1 MTRRARAVLAVACGA
16 HFIHDGF
23 SDILYVLL
31 PVWAAEFGLSF
42 AQVGLLK
49 TLYTG
54 GMAAFQ
60 VPASILAERR
70 GEARLLVAGTAVTA
84 LGFLIAGLTGG
95 FVALLA
101 CLVVAGL
108 GSGCQ
113 HPLSSSLVAKAYEN
127 GPRRT
132 ALGTYNFSGD
142 LGKVAV
148 PAAVALAVPWLGW
161 RGAVGVYG
169 VVGLVAAAVI
179 LVLLARLGAGLRP
192 APSRTGAAPERG
204 SGSGIRDVR
213 AFTAISAIHVIDNS
227 TRTGF
232 LTFLPFLLI
241 GKGATVQS
249 VGLALMLVFIGGA
262 VGKFACGTLADRV
275 GVIRT
280 VVVTELITGAGI
292 LLLLTL
298 PLGACLVALPVLGV
312 ALNGTSSVLYG
323 SVADLVSSEVRLRA
337 AQRLGR
343 HPAHAHRR
351 RPRRAPHAA
360 LHAASPSAV
369 RGRRAALGLGPAR
382 GRAAGGG
389 RWASDH
395 DTLSRLLALGSS
407 QSGSC
412 GSGLPLAGNGSPGPP
427 AAPRRPAARLPWDAG
442 DGHALGDGRS
452 VFSLQPGEC
461 QAAVGVEADFGQGVA
476 ERSSGPVAGD
486 SGYFAAGEDL
496 ADCQVSAVGLG

>member
-31 PVWAAEFGLSF
+31 PVWATEFGLSF

-54 GMAAFQ
+54 GMATFQ
-60 VPASILAERR
+60 VPAGLLAERR
-70 GEARLLVAGTAVTA
+70 GEARLLAAGTLVTA

-95 FVALLA
+95 FLALLA

-113 HPLSSSLVAKAYEN
+113 HPLSSSLVAKAYET
-127 GPRRT
+127 GARRT

-148 PAAVALAVPWLGW
+148 PAAVALSLPWLGW
-161 RGAVGVYG
+161 RGAVEAYA
-169 VVGLVAAAVI
+169 VVGLTAAAVI
-179 LVLLARLGAGLRP
+179 LVLLGRLGAGLRP
-192 APSRTGAAPERG
+192 APAPTGAAAG
-204 SGSGIRDVR
+204 AAGAGIRDVR

-241 GKGATVQS
+241 AKGATVQS
-249 VGLALMLVFIGGA
+249 VGFALMLVFIGGA
-262 VGKFACGTLADRV
+262 VGKFACGALADRV

-280 VVVTELITGAGI
+280 VVVTELVTGAGI
-292 LLLLTL
+292 LFLLTV

-323 SVADLVSSEVRLRA
+323 SVADLVSSERRARSYAIFYTLGIGASALSPFVYGVLSDWGGVRL
-337 AQRLGR
+337 
-343 HPAHAHRR
+343 
-351 RPRRAPHAA
+351 
-360 LHAASPSAV
+360 
-369 RGRRAALGLGPAR
+369 
-382 GRAAGGG
+382 
-389 RWASDH
+389 
-395 DTLSRLLALGSS
+395 TLTVVGTVVFLTLPFT
-407 QSGSC
+407 
-412 GSGLPLAGNGSPGPP
+412 LPLRT
-427 AAPRRPAARLPWDAG
+427 AP
-442 DGHALGDGRS
+442 
-452 VFSLQPGEC
+452 VTV
-461 QAAVGVEADFGQGVA
+461 AV
-476 ERSSGPVAGD
+476 PH
-486 SGYFAAGEDL
+486 
-496 ADCQVSAVGLG
+496 SA